1 MVKGNAVSL
10 LNLKKS
16 SPSVSPKN
24 VNVEDFING
33 ALAYSLGEGLP
44 RELQDPVAL
53 SIIEGPACLRENKT
67 KHATFSLNQD
77 TIASLT
83 KLSAITGISKSR
95 IIRILVQQQLKN
107 GNLASLFRS
116 PIK

>member
-1 MVKGNAVSL
+1 MSL

-16 SPSVSPKN
+16 SPSADLTKVS
-24 VNVEDFING
+24 VDEFIDG

-44 RELQDPVAL
+44 EFLQDPVAL
-53 SIIEGPACLRENKT
+53 SIIEGPACLRENKA

-77 TIASLT
+77 TIASLS
-83 KLSAITGISKSR
+83 KLSSITGISKSR
-95 IIRILVQQQLKN
+95 IIRILVEQQLKN

-116 PIK
+116 SVK